1 MQVISDSERAGTEVV
16 FEQEN
21 EHWIGNKAI
30 NIAGITEAAM
40 CTRLSDYYDF
50 PARRTV
56 GRLMRQYLDE
66 YALSALELA
75 FDASHLKLLE
85 NNEKLFPRAVQRV
98 AGLQAKETET
108 NQVQWADEIFSA
120 ITQVREHAG
129 DTTAADEFAGVIKT
143 QGLDAVIDRVGL
155 SVPRQG
161 REVAVRFGLARY
173 LKDAADWNGKLELLA
188 RPGDGD
194 LSDPARR
201 HLDEAMAEMVDGA
214 AAIMELL
221 GGQPDMGTAN
231 RVIMKLAAGRCPVP
245 KKPISPIEAV
255 SGTLAR
261 HALPLT
267 RGVLYD
273 RAALEIGGRA
283 R

>member
-1 MQVISDSERAGTEVV
+1 VQTSDGERWIAADVCEARSAAVSQAENLLETGRYAAVQVISDSEHAGTEVV

-21 EHWIGNKAI
+21 EHWIGNKEI

-66 YALSALELA
+66 YGLSALELA

-108 NQVQWADEIFSA
+108 DQVQRADEIFSA

-143 QGLDAVIDRVGL
+143 QGL
-155 SVPRQG
+155 
-161 REVAVRFGLARY
+161 
-173 LKDAADWNGKLELLA
+173 
-188 RPGDGD
+188 
-194 LSDPARR
+194 
-201 HLDEAMAEMVDGA
+201 
-214 AAIMELL
+214 
-221 GGQPDMGTAN
+221 
-231 RVIMKLAAGRCPVP
+231 
-245 KKPISPIEAV
+245 
-255 SGTLAR
+255 
-261 HALPLT
+261 
-267 RGVLYD
+267 
-273 RAALEIGGRA
+273 
-283 R
+283 